1 MQSEIEE
8 EIEKLDNTW
17 LIDFM
22 NTEKLYQ
29 DYYKDDNYY
38 TNIHYMYI
46 NKNNE
51 IEKIKQDFFYMSK
64 PNYILRDEIIGIL
77 KRNSIDNKI
86 RYTLLSIL
94 KFNITIDPY
103 DIKHFLVKKD
113 IEYYNKKFFTLI
125 KNIDTIVFDKTINMF
140 QDLNDIIIIF
150 YEKNIDESDSS
161 KHKNITKRIY
171 LNPYAHH
178 KKTIR
183 KTI

>member
-1 MQSEIEE
+1 MQSETEE
-8 EIEKLDNTW
+8 ETEKLDNKW
-17 LIDFM
+17 LIDFV
-22 NTEKLYQ
+22 NTDKLYQ

-38 TNIHYMYI
+38 SNIHFIYI

-77 KRNSIDNKI
+77 KKNSIDNKV

-94 KFNITIDPY
+94 KFNITIDPT
-103 DIKHFLVKKD
+103 DIKHFLIKKD
-113 IEYYNKKFFTLI
+113 IGYYNNKFFTLI
-125 KNIDTIVFDKTINMF
+125 KNIDTIVFEKTINMF

-150 YEKNIDESDSS
+150 YEKNVNESDSS
-161 KHKNITKRIY
+161 KPKNITKRIY
-171 LNPYAHH
+171 LNPYSTH

>member
-77 KRNSIDNKI
+77 N
-86 RYTLLSIL
+86 
-94 KFNITIDPY
+94 
-103 DIKHFLVKKD
+103 
-113 IEYYNKKFFTLI
+113 
-125 KNIDTIVFDKTINMF
+125 
-140 QDLNDIIIIF
+140 
-150 YEKNIDESDSS
+150 
-161 KHKNITKRIY
+161 
-171 LNPYAHH
+171 
-178 KKTIR
+178 
-183 KTI
+183 

>member
-8 EIEKLDNTW
+8 EIENLDNKW
-17 LIDFM
+17 LTDFV
-22 NTEKLYQ
+22 NTDKLYQ

-51 IEKIKQDFFYMSK
+51 IEKIKQDYFYMSK

-77 KRNSIDNKI
+77 KKNSIDNKI
-86 RYTLLSIL
+86 RYSLLSIL
-94 KFNITIDPY
+94 KFNITIDPT
-103 DIKHFLVKKD
+103 DIKHFLLKND
-113 IEYYNKKFFTLI
+113 FEYYNKKFFTVI
-125 KNIDTIVFDKTINMF
+125 KNIDTIVFEKTINMF

-150 YEKNIDESDSS
+150 YEKNIDDKNSS
-161 KHKNITKRIY
+161 KTKNITKKIY
-171 LNPYAHH
+171 LNSYAHH